1 MIKVATDGQCGRLYQ
16 QTRMPVA

>member
-16 QTRMPVA
+16 QTRTPVA